1 MQKAYLQYNFGYIE
15 HVRNITVVMPNI
27 TSVIFQ
33 IWLSHSITF
42 FKVNWHLYPWQY
54 VKYSFTFN
62 ANPISSVFIVTLQV
76 ICDK

>member
-1 MQKAYLQYNFGYIE
+1 MQKVYLEYNFGYIE

-33 IWLSHSITF
+33 IWLSHITTSYSSR
-42 FKVNWHLYPWQY
+42 LWQY
-54 VKYSFTFN
+54 VKYSLTFN
-62 ANPISSVFIVTLQV
+62 ANPISSVFIVTFQV